1 MARRL
6 LARLSIR
13 EESFLRRSQ
22 ASNSFQEEEHFSLVQ
37 HVICG
42 SHKSRTL
49 RGEREREEKTRMK
62 VFLRFLA
69 EGRTMDWN
77 GEVGAG
83 GGGDAGGGIDGGE
96 TGSSGGCGEIA

>member
-6 LARLSIR
+6 LARLNIR

-49 RGEREREEKTRMK
+49 RGARGREDADES
-62 VFLRFLA
+62 FPSIF
-69 EGRTMDWN
+69 GRRKDYGLWN
-77 GEVGAG
+77 GKVGAEEEG
-83 GGGDAGGGIDGGE
+83 ARDGERQDPPEDATKSPD
-96 TGSSGGCGEIA
+96 AR